1 MGWVEGR
8 VEGGAVK
15 GVASQGQPNAP
26 HYQTKEKKKK
36 VMMSQKTQ
44 KDTKIKSAQLQN
56 GHVVLV
62 QSGCRKVGLT

>member
-1 MGWVEGR
+1 MGGGEGG
-8 VEGGAVK
+8 GGAVK

-36 VMMSQKTQ
+36 KVMMSQKTQ
-44 KDTKIKSAQLQN
+44 KDTKIKSAELQN

>member
-1 MGWVEGR
+1 MGGG
-8 VEGGAVK
+8 EGGGGCGK
-15 GVASQGQPNAP
+15 GGGITGSTKCSPLPNQG
-26 HYQTKEKKKK
+26 KKKKK

-62 QSGCRKVGLT
+62 QSGCRKVGLI